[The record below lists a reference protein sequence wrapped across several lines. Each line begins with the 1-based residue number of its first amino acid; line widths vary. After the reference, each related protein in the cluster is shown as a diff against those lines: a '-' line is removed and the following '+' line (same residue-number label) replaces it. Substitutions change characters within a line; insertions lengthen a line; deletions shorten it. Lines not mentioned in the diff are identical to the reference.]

1 VRLSSESHSKSKLE
15 SEAIVF
21 LSFILNP
28 FIWPERSLNITLE
41 SEYTKPLPQKREE
54 DKNTIP
60 LP

>member
-1 VRLSSESHSKSKLE
+1 LE